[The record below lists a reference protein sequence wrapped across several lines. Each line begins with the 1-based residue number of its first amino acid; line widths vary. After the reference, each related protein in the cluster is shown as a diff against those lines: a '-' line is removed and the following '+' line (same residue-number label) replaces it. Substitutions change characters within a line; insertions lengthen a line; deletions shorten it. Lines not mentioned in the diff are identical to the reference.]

1 MTEDYLAIDFHGQ
14 KGEGISCEI
23 QTVSKR
29 DVSSSLIGSYFF
41 YSYFILLNDS
51 DYYFNSQRQFFLVNR
66 EKKQ

>member
-29 DVSSSLIGSYFF
+29 GGSYFF
-41 YSYFILLNDS
+41 YSYIILLND
-51 DYYFNSQRQFFLVNR
+51 YLLLL
-66 EKKQ
+66 